1 MIELLWRL
9 IDAGIASNA
18 TLKDSE
24 QTFIFKLKNLKILKT
39 ENNLLLFNTRYIV
52 GYIEFSQSGSAYIR
66 ALHSKTDELFI
77 DKENLAD
84 AKNGDLVI
92 ARRIISPRSSA
103 SGTVTLV
110 VQSASRKILVLVKD
124 GQLLDILTSTPLTT
138 NIDAFKYKNETILEL
153 NFDATEVLSEI
164 GNLSNARVDEI
175 ISLARHNRPDE
186 FDEKV
191 ISSLPTTMPDEP
203 HRIDLTELNFSTI
216 DPTTAKDYD
225 DAIYFDTTSKT
236 LYVAIAD
243 VSAFVTEGS
252 AIDIEA
258 QRRGFSIYFAHRAVP
273 MLPYKLSEELCSLQP
288 HVERFAFVCE
298 MKMDGTSVKTSKF
311 YEAKIK
317 SANRFTYD
325 EIDEHLENPKTFDKK
340 FSYINK
346 LYDLTK
352 KIRHERLKEGL
363 DFQTTETRQ
372 HLDENLLLEFTT
384 LEHSTA
390 SHSLVEECMLLCNVQ
405 AAIMMKGKGLFR
417 VHDEPS
423 LQKLSGLYEQLGTL
437 GIPIKHQENVR
448 DMFKEIQKVS
458 NQTLMKEQIDAILI
472 KSQMQARYYAES
484 SEHFGLGFKTY
495 THFTSPIRRYSD
507 LLVHRL
513 IKKRLAKDE
522 KGYKE
527 LMKDMASL
535 SLDISEKERE
545 CDKVQYDFTARVYA
559 RWAKNNINTTI
570 KANISSL
577 RPRAVAE
584 SIEPITGL
592 RIMLSSTHSSL
603 FDELHVKITDADL
616 LSTTVTGSAI
626 EV

>member
-9 IDAGIASNA
+9 LDAGIASNA

-24 QTFIFKLKNLKILKT
+24 QTFISKLQSLKILKT
-39 ENNLLLFNTRYIV
+39 ENNFFLFNTRYIV

-92 ARRIISPRSSA
+92 ARRIISPRVSA

-110 VQSASRKILVLVKD
+110 VQSASRKVLVLVKD
-124 GQLLDILTSTPLTT
+124 NQLLDILTSTPITT
-138 NIDAFKYKNETILEL
+138 NIDAFKYRDETILEL
-153 NFDATEVLSEI
+153 NFDATEVVSEI
-164 GNLSNARVDEI
+164 GHLSDARVDEI

-203 HRIDLTELNFSTI
+203 HRVDLTELNFSTI

-252 AIDIEA
+252 PLDIEA
-258 QRRGFSIYFAHRAVP
+258 QKRGFSIYFAHRAVP

-346 LYDLTK
+346 LYELTK
-352 KIRHERLKEGL
+352 KIRHERLKDGL

-372 HLDENLLLEFTT
+372 HLDKNLLLEFTT
-384 LEHSTA
+384 LEHSTP

-570 KANISSL
+570 KASISSL

-592 RIMLSSTHSSL
+592 RVMLSSTHSSL
-603 FDELHVKITDADL
+603 FDELNVKITDADL
-616 LSTTVTGSAI
+616 LSTIVTGSAI